1 MDLNTLKSFYKEDFN
16 IFLYESKTGNKPVLE
31 YIHELNPKA
40 QLKII
45 YLIELLAT
53 YGNNLR
59 EPFSKHLKEN
69 LFELRAK
76 TNNKAERI
84 IYCFIDGKNCILLHG
99 FTKETQKTPKKEL
112 DIALERYDDLIER
125 IKGK

>member
-1 MDLNTLKSFYKEDFN
+1 MDLNTLKSFFKEEFN
-16 IFLYESKTGNKPVLE
+16 ILLYETQTGNKPVLN
-31 YIHELNPKA
+31 YIQELSPKA
-40 QLKII
+40 QVKVL

-59 EPFSKHLKEN
+59 EPHSKYLKDN

-76 TNNKAERI
+76 TANRAERV

-99 FTKETQKTPKKEL
+99 FTKKTNKTPEKEL
-112 DIALERYDDLIER
+112 SIALERYEDLIKR

>member
-1 MDLNTLKSFYKEDFN
+1 MDLNTLKSFFKEEFN
-16 IFLYESKTGNKPVLE
+16 ILLYETTTGNKPVLD
-31 YIHELNPKA
+31 YIQDLSPKA
-40 QLKII
+40 QMKVL

-59 EPFSKHLKEN
+59 EPHSKHLQDN

-76 TNNKAERI
+76 TANRTERV

-99 FTKETQKTPKKEL
+99 FTKKTNKTPKREL
-112 DIALERYDDLIER
+112 TTATERYDDLIKR
-125 IKGK
+125 IKGQ